1 MELQSAEIIFHMS
14 AWCIGFASG
23 TARLLRED
31 GRYNVRYVL
40 AVGSCSAFFAAGV
53 CAVLARYDSG
63 SSGHAWF
70 YLGVAALIGLLGKE
84 QDLLLRIIIERVL
97 KILGVK
103 NGSETDKPKD

>member
-1 MELQSAEIIFHMS
+1 MELQAAEIIFHCA

-31 GRYNVRYVL
+31 GDYNVRYII

-63 SSGHAWF
+63 SSSHAWF
-70 YLGVAALIGLLGKE
+70 YLGLSALIGLLGKE
-84 QDLLLRIIIERVL
+84 QDMFLRMIIERVL
-97 KILGVK
+97 KMFGFS
-103 NGSETDKPKD
+103 NGSKNDQRQD